1 MLNIQLLMKH
11 LLKLLLIFSLSFASC
26 SSPSVRHT
34 VYQQQIERKQD
45 KLTDDAKDF
54 IVKANQMLNSKG
66 KVDIKR
72 VQDLLEKSQ
81 SLLNVTVDD
90 GKELKDLN
98 GEELDKAVDK
108 VYTEDEKEKKDIADL
123 KKKDEEAVDKMVADN
138 IKAET
143 IKEYERGKTIKLYAI
158 CATILS
164 VLGALFYFFPSK
176 FLSIGESIVGF
187 LFRK

>member
-1 MLNIQLLMKH
+1 MKPILKILLM
-11 LLKLLLIFSLSFASC
+11 LSLSFVSC
-26 SSPSVRHT
+26 SSPSARRT
-34 VYQQQIERKQD
+34 VYQQKIEQKRD

-72 VQDLLEKSQ
+72 VQMLLEKSQ
-81 SLLNVTVDD
+81 SLLGVTVDD

-108 VYTEDEKEKKDIADL
+108 VYSEDEKEKKDIEEL
-123 KKKDEEAVDKMVADN
+123 KIKEQEEVDKMVADN

-143 IKEYERGKTIKLYAI
+143 IREYERGKTLKLYAI

-164 VLGALFYFFPSK
+164 VLGALFYFYPSK
-176 FLSIGESIVGF
+176 VLSIGSSIIGF
-187 LFRK
+187 FFRR